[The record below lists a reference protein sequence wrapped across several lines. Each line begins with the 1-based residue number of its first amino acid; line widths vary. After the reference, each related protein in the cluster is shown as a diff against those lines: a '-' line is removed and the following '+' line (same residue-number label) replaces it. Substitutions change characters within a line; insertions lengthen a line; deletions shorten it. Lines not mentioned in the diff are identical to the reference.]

1 MLVRL
6 SIDKAKVLEA
16 VGRQTEYDAVKTSTE
31 ESSSVGTLPV
41 TSGDGGLMED
51 YWKASAAA
59 LTARIGRYL
68 EDVREDALWDAV
80 PGLMPWRGYDAMIRV
95 PGSWPR
101 GLQGALNQAGE
112 SYMTQAILGRW
123 YQTNGLGEQATVTM
137 ETAAAE
143 LERVVEVISKRR

>member
-137 ETAAAE
+137 ETASAE